1 VFDRLV
7 NLDRRI
13 LYAIIF
19 VLIAFPLI
27 SPIGLPISV
36 SSMVVAAYEVVDSLE
51 EGDVVA
57 WSFDYTV
64 GGGPD
69 CHPHSEAVWQHFFD
83 KGIRVVAV
91 SFVPEGAQFSRE
103 LVMLWEEQGKVYGED
118 MIDVGFIAGFETGI
132 GEFVG
137 NPTGASP
144 TCVRGTRVADH
155 PIMEGIDD
163 VDDFAL
169 VGAIATGA
177 PGPFEWVRQLAGYRV
192 PYLPGVVTVMGP
204 QTIPYYESGQ
214 AVGLL
219 MGLRD
224 AASYE
229 VLMERPGMATAAMD
243 SQSFAHLFIIL
254 LVVLGNIIYFTQQRR
269 EADNQ

>member
-1 VFDRLV
+1 MIDRLV
-7 NLDRRI
+7 DLDRRI
-13 LYAIIF
+13 LYAII
-19 VLIAFPLI
+19 LILVAIPLI
-27 SPIGLPISV
+27 NPIGLPISV
-36 SSMVVAAYEVVDSLE
+36 SPMVADAFQVVDGLE
-51 EGDVVA
+51 AGDKIVWA
-57 WSFDYTV
+57 FDYTV

-69 CHPHSEAVWQHFFD
+69 CHPQSIAVWEHLFLKD
-83 KGIRVVAV
+83 IKVVAV

-103 LVMLWEEQGKVYGED
+103 MVMDWEARGKVYGED
-118 MIDVGFIAGFETGI
+118 MADVGFIAGFETAI

-144 TCVRGTRVADH
+144 TDVRGNRVADL
-155 PIMEGIDD
+155 PIMEGINDIG
-163 VDDFAL
+163 DFSL
-169 VGAIATGA
+169 VAAIATGA
-177 PGPFEWVRQLAGYRV
+177 PGPFEWVRQLAGYDV

-219 MGLRD
+219 MGMRD

-229 VLMERPGMATAAMD
+229 VLNEQPGLATAAMD

-254 LVVLGNIIYFTQQRR
+254 LVVLGNIVYFVTQRR
-269 EADNQ
+269 AAEE

>member
-1 VFDRLV
+1 MIDRLA

-13 LYAIIF
+13 LYLIIM

-36 SSMVVAAYEVVDSLE
+36 SSMVVSAYEVVDSLQ
-51 EGDVVA
+51 EGDVVV

-69 CHPHSEAVWQHFFD
+69 CHPQTEAVWQHLAA
-83 KGIRVVAV
+83 KNIGVVAV
-91 SFVPEGAQFSRE
+91 SFVPEGSQFSRE
-103 LVMLWEEQGKVYGED
+103 MVTLWENEYGKVYGED

-137 NPTGASP
+137 NPSGASA
-144 TCVRGTRVADH
+144 TCIRGNRVADM
-155 PIMEGIDD
+155 PIMQGINDIG
-163 VDDFAL
+163 DFAL

-177 PGPFEWVRQLAGYRV
+177 PGPFEWVRQLAGYDV
-192 PYLPGVVTVMGP
+192 DYLPGVVTVMGP

-229 VLMERPGMATAAMD
+229 VIMERPGMATAAMD

-254 LVVLGNIIYFTQQRR
+254 LVILGNIIYFIQQRSATD
-269 EADNQ
+269 E